1 MNGNSK
7 FLVVLL
13 NRISHYQWFFLV
25 WGLIAFLFVKLI
37 YEYYKKANQ
46 SNFKRNDGATSKR
59 GTDLTVVKGG
69 LEKKKDMD
77 S

>member
-13 NRISHYQWFFLV
+13 NRISQYQWFFLV
-25 WGLIAFLFVKLI
+25 WGLIAFVFVKLI

-46 SNFKRNDGATSKR
+46 SNFKRNDSPPPKR
-59 GTDLTVVKGG
+59 ATDLTVVKGG
-69 LEKKKDMD
+69 LEKKKDLD